1 MEGTMNLRRIM
12 AATDDSDAGRQ
23 AVRSALAIGAR
34 SGARVTIMQAVPAGA
49 AVMAGAGGPR
59 VGKHPV
65 PESSSPERL
74 QQRVEGSLNGSAR
87 LVPIE
92 YAVGFGIPGIEI
104 CRYAEQHQIDL
115 LVLGRKRRSQMAR
128 LLLGDTADAVARR
141 SRVPCLFVPPEAA
154 SLDQLLVA
162 HDCSERGRVVLR
174 EAYEFAQAVGGAMR
188 VMTVETRWA
197 DEPVELASTV
207 LGARTL
213 RLRDHVGELLAP
225 ASNGG
230 SRSGARRS
238 HPESLIVRRGDIVE
252 QVLATIEQTEPD
264 VLAIG
269 YHRGGPPGI
278 LEGGSTARRLAH
290 TAPCAVLTIPL

>member
-1 MEGTMNLRRIM
+1 MNLRRIM

-23 AVRSALAIGAR
+23 AIRSALAIGAR
-34 SGARVTIMQAVPAGA
+34 SGAWVTVMQTVPAGR
-49 AVMAGAGGPR
+49 AVLTGIG
-59 VGKHPV
+59 VGDQSPS
-65 PESSSPERL
+65 ESSALERL
-74 QQRVEGSLNGSAR
+74 QERVEVILNGSVEV
-87 LVPIE
+87 VPVE
-92 YAVGFGIPGIEI
+92 YAVACGIPGIEI

-141 SRVPCLFVPPEAA
+141 SRLPCLFVPPEAP

-162 HDCSERGRVVLR
+162 HDCSERGRAVLR
-174 EAYEFAQAVGGAMR
+174 ESYAFARAVGATMR
-188 VMTVETRWA
+188 VMTVESRWA

-225 ASNGG
+225 ASNGRG
-230 SRSGARRS
+230 RNGGRRS
-238 HPESLIVRRGDIVE
+238 DPERLIIRRGDIVE
-252 QVLATIEQTEPD
+252 QVLATIDQTEPD

>member
-1 MEGTMNLRRIM
+1 MDLRRIM

-34 SGARVTIMQAVPAGA
+34 SGARVTIMQAVPARPA
-49 AVMAGAGGPR
+49 LLARASELGAGGQSL
-59 VGKHPV
+59 
-65 PESSSPERL
+65 PEPWALERL
-74 QQRVEGSLNGSAR
+74 QQCVEGSLNGSAKA
-87 LVPIE
+87 VPIE
-92 YAVGFGIPGIEI
+92 YAEAVGIPGIEI

-115 LVLGRKRRSQMAR
+115 LVLGRKRRSQMSR

-141 SRVPCLFVPPEAA
+141 SRVPCLFVPPEAG
-154 SLDQLLVA
+154 SLDHLLVA
-162 HDCSERGRVVLR
+162 HDCSERGRTVLR
-174 EAYEFAQAVGGAMR
+174 QAYGFAQAVGATMR

-197 DEPVELASTV
+197 GEPVELASTV
-207 LGARTL
+207 LGARAL

-225 ASNGG
+225 AANGG
-230 SRSGARRS
+230 SRTGARRS
-238 HPESLIVRRGDIVE
+238 TQESPIIRQGDIVE
-252 QVLATIEQTEPD
+252 QVLATIDQTEPD
-264 VLAIG
+264 VLALG

>member
-1 MEGTMNLRRIM
+1 MDLRRIM
-12 AATDDSDAGRQ
+12 VATDDSDAGRQ

-34 SGARVTIMQAVPAGA
+34 SGSRVTIMQAVPAGR
-49 AVMAGAGGPR
+49 AVLAGVGELGGGDQSPP
-59 VGKHPV
+59 G
-65 PESSSPERL
+65 SSALERF
-74 QQRVEGSLNGSAR
+74 QERVEVSLDGSAEV
-87 LVPIE
+87 VPVE
-92 YAVGFGIPGIEI
+92 YAMAFGIPGIEI

-154 SLDQLLVA
+154 ALDQLLVA
-162 HDCSERGRVVLR
+162 HDCSERGRAVLR
-174 EAYEFAQAVGGAMR
+174 ESYGFARAVGATMR

-213 RLRDHVGELLAP
+213 RLREHVGDLLAS

-230 SRSGARRS
+230 GRNGARRS
-238 HPESLIVRRGDIVE
+238 HPESLIVRRGEIVE
-252 QVLATIEQTEPD
+252 QVLATIDQTEPD
-264 VLAIG
+264 VLSVG

>member
-1 MEGTMNLRRIM
+1 MNLRRIM

-23 AVRSALAIGAR
+23 AVRSALAIGAQT
-34 SGARVTIMQAVPAGA
+34 GARVTIMQAVPAGP
-49 AVMAGAGGPR
+49 AVLVGTGGLE
-59 VGKHPV
+59 VGDQPS
-65 PESSSPERL
+65 PETSALERL
-74 QQRVEGSLNGSAR
+74 QQRVEVCLNGSAKA
-87 LVPIE
+87 VPIE
-92 YAVGFGIPGIEI
+92 YAVTSGIPGIEI

-141 SRVPCLFVPPEAA
+141 SRVPCLFVPPGAGA
-154 SLDQLLVA
+154 LDDLLVA
-162 HDCSERGRVVLR
+162 HDCTERGRVVLR
-174 EAYEFAQAVGGAMR
+174 EAAGFAQAVGATMR

-197 DEPVELASTV
+197 DEPAALAATV

-213 RLRDHVGELLAP
+213 RLREHVGELLAA

-230 SRSGARRS
+230 SRNGVRR
-238 HPESLIVRRGDIVE
+238 PKQESLIIRQGDIVE
-252 QVLATIEQTEPD
+252 QVLATIDQTEPH

-290 TAPCAVLTIPL
+290 SAPCAVLTIPL

>member
-1 MEGTMNLRRIM
+1 MNLRRIM

-34 SGARVTIMQAVPAGA
+34 SGARVTIMQAVPASP
-49 AVMAGAGGPR
+49 AVLARASELGAGGQSL
-59 VGKHPV
+59 
-65 PESSSPERL
+65 PEPWALERL
-74 QQRVEGSLNGSAR
+74 QQRVEGSLNGSAKA
-87 LVPIE
+87 VPIE
-92 YAVGFGIPGIEI
+92 YAEAVGVPGIEI
-104 CRYAEQHQIDL
+104 CRYAEQHQIEL
-115 LVLGRKRRSQMAR
+115 LVLGRKRRSQMGR

-141 SRVPCLFVPPEAA
+141 SRVPCLFVPPETG
-154 SLDQLLVA
+154 SLEHLLVA
-162 HDCSERGRVVLR
+162 HDCSERGRTVLR
-174 EAYEFAQAVGGAMR
+174 QAYGFAQAVGATMQ

-213 RLRDHVGELLAP
+213 RLRDQVGELMAR
-225 ASNGG
+225 ACNGG
-230 SRSGARRS
+230 TGNGARR
-238 HPESLIVRRGDIVE
+238 PKQESLIVRQGDIVE
-252 QVLATIEQTEPD
+252 QVLATIDQTGPD
-264 VLAIG
+264 VLAVG

>member
-1 MEGTMNLRRIM
+1 MDLRRIM
-12 AATDDSDAGRQ
+12 VATDDSDAGRQ

-34 SGARVTIMQAVPAGA
+34 SGARVTIMQAVPAGPL
-49 AVMAGAGGPR
+49 VLAGVGGPA
-59 VGKHPV
+59 VGDQLS
-65 PESSSPERL
+65 PETSALERL
-74 QQRVEGSLNGSAR
+74 QQRVEVCLNGSAKP
-87 LVPIE
+87 VAVE
-92 YAVGFGIPGIEI
+92 YAITSGIPGIEI

-141 SRVPCLFVPPEAA
+141 SRVPCLFVPPEAGA
-154 SLDQLLVA
+154 LDDLLVA
-162 HDCSERGRVVLR
+162 HDCSERGRAVLR
-174 EAYEFAQAVGGAMR
+174 QSYGFARAVGASMR
-188 VMTVETRWA
+188 VMTVESRWA
-197 DEPVELASTV
+197 DEPAELAATV

-213 RLRDHVGELLAP
+213 RLREHVGELLP
-225 ASNGG
+225 PGSNGG
-230 SRSGARRS
+230 SRNGARR
-238 HPESLIVRRGDIVE
+238 PKQESPIIRQGDIVE
-252 QVLATIEQTEPD
+252 QVLATIDQTDPD

>member
-1 MEGTMNLRRIM
+1 MNLRHIM

-23 AVRSALAIGAR
+23 AVRSALAIAAR
-34 SGARVTIMQAVPAGA
+34 SGARVTVMQAVPASP
-49 AVMAGAGGPR
+49 AVLARASELGAGGQSL
-59 VGKHPV
+59 
-65 PESSSPERL
+65 PEPWALERL
-74 QQRVEGSLNGSAR
+74 QQRVEGSLNGSAKE
-87 LVPIE
+87 VPIE
-92 YAVGFGIPGIEI
+92 YAEAVGIPGIEI

-141 SRVPCLFVPPEAA
+141 SRVPCLFVPPEAG
-154 SLDQLLVA
+154 SLDHLLVA
-162 HDCSERGRVVLR
+162 HDCSERGRTVLR
-174 EAYEFAQAVGGAMR
+174 QAYGFAQAVGATMR

-197 DEPVELASTV
+197 GEPVELASTV

-213 RLRDHVGELLAP
+213 RLRDHVEELLAP
-225 ASNGG
+225 AANGG
-230 SRSGARRS
+230 SRNGARRS
-238 HPESLIVRRGDIVE
+238 TQESSIIRQGDIVE
-252 QVLATIEQTEPD
+252 QVLATIDQTEPD